1 MLSIFLILGQHHWL
15 PIITL
20 IVFLYKNGYAFL
32 SMGTEAVPS
41 ELLGVGENR
50 KRLSECLAIML

>member
-15 PIITL
+15 PI

-41 ELLGVGENR
+41 ELLGVVESGC
-50 KRLSECLAIML
+50 LSAWP

>member
-41 ELLGVGENR
+41 ELLGVVESGC
-50 KRLSECLAIML
+50 LSAWP